1 MGVIKGSSAPLVGVG
16 LMLLAMAILPGI
28 DVIAKYMG
36 RGGMP
41 VMEMV
46 WARLTFG
53 AVLTAPFA
61 LRVKGLP
68 GLIPDRPFYHTLRA
82 SLLISATFSF
92 FLSLRFLPIADAL
105 AIFFVQP
112 LVVTALSPLIL
123 HEHVG
128 PRRWAAVCVGFIG
141 TLIIIRPGF
150 GTLNPGSLL
159 ALAAGTCLAL
169 YFLMTRRI
177 SGQQAAVL
185 TTFHTNAIGGLI
197 ASVLVL
203 LVWKT
208 PTPVEGLLLVAL
220 AAIASLG
227 HYFIVRAYDHA
238 EASLLAPLAYTE
250 MVTSTILG
258 LIFFG
263 DFPDGWTFVGVA
275 ILIASAIY
283 ISMRERAK
291 GVAGLSAIAVAT
303 RELSD

>member
-1 MGVIKGSSAPLVGVG
+1 MIKGSSAPLVGVG

-28 DVIAKYMG
+28 DVIAKYLG
-36 RGGMP
+36 REGVP
-41 VMEMV
+41 VMEIV

-53 AVLTAPFA
+53 AVWTAPFA
-61 LRVKGLP
+61 FGYRGLP

-82 SLLISATFSF
+82 SLLIAATFTF
-92 FLSLRFLPIADAL
+92 FLSLKFLPIADAL

-123 HEHVG
+123 GEHVG
-128 PRRWAAVCVGFIG
+128 PRRWAAVFVGFIG

-150 GTLNPGSLL
+150 GTLNPGSVF

-177 SGQQAAVL
+177 SGQQPAVV
-185 TTFHTNAIGGLI
+185 TTFHTNAIGGII

-203 LVWKT
+203 FVWQT
-208 PTPVEGLLLVAL
+208 PTPVEWLLLVAL

-250 MVTSTILG
+250 MITSTILG
-258 LIFFG
+258 YVFFG
-263 DFPDGWTFVGVA
+263 DFPDRWTFLGVA
-275 ILIASAIY
+275 ILIGCAIY
-283 ISMRERAK
+283 ISVRERAIK
-291 GVAGLSAIAVAT
+291 GRRNGGKSG
-303 RELSD
+303 